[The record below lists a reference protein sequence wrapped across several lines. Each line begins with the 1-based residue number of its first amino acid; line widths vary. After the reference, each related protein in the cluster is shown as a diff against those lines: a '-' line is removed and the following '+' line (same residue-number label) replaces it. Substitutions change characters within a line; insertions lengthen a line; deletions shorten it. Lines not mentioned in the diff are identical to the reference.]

1 MTTPPTQRSIAQ
13 SARVMGLIALTFAT
27 AQVIAKPLPAD
38 GEPKA
43 ASSIAAPSPA
53 GLWRTIDDTTGKPSG
68 LVRIVVRDGVLTGFV
83 ERDLDPAATADDVCV
98 ACTDERK
105 GQKIVGLPIIRNLRP
120 EGERWG
126 GGDILDPDNGKV
138 YAARLRLIDGGRKLE
153 VRGFLG
159 VSLLGRTQ
167 VWERMQ

>member
-1 MTTPPTQRSIAQ
+1 MTALIIRTVAALGAAALLLASAVAGAQ
-13 SARVMGLIALTFAT
+13 PAT
-27 AQVIAKPLPAD
+27 APTDAA
-38 GEPKA
+38 KA
-43 ASSIAAPSPA
+43 AASPA
-53 GLWRTIDDTTGKPSG
+53 GLWRTIDDNTGKPSA
-68 LVRIVVRDGVLTGFV
+68 LVRIVVRDGVASGMV
-83 ERDLDPAATADDVCV
+83 ERDLDPAAKPDDACQ

-105 GQKIVGLPIIRNLRP
+105 GQRIVGLPIIRNLRP

-138 YAARLRLIDGGRKLE
+138 YSARIKLIDGGRKLE

-167 VWERMQ
+167 VWERVE